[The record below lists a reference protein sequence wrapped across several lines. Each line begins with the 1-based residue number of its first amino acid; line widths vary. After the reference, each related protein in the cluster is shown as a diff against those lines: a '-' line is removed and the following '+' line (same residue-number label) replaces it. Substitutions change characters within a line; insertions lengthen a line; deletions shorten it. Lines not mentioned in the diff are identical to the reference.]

1 MHLNFLH
8 VVFLVLALCPH
19 PSWTTNP
26 PDVSITDIMDRLI
39 KVETDL
45 KNENDAK
52 DKRIAALEAAMED
65 KNTQMQHLIEE
76 KEDLR
81 QIVDQ
86 VRNQPF
92 AVQCAWRN
100 SWSYANSIMTYD
112 RLYYDNTSGGPIL
125 NGTMYG
131 GLDINTGVFTVA
143 PGFSGVWSVS
153 YSLGSWGNNCSPTN
167 EAYLYINGQRFG
179 ESRYFGGGTGAWLE
193 MFGGKTLYMTLNIGD
208 TVTLRTA
215 DMCDDFSAISICF
228 ELIQ

>member
-8 VVFLVLALCPH
+8 VVFIVLAFCPH

-26 PDVSITDIMDRLI
+26 PDVNTTDIMERLI

-52 DKRIAALEAAMED
+52 DRRIAALEAAMEE
-65 KNTQMQHLIEE
+65 KNIQMEHLIEE
-76 KEDLR
+76 KENLR

-92 AVQCAWRN
+92 AIQCAWRN
-100 SWSYANSIMTYD
+100 SWSYANSIITYE

-131 GLDINTGVFTVA
+131 GLDINTGAFTVA
-143 PGFSGVWSVS
+143 PGFSGVWTVT
-153 YSLGSWGNNCSPTN
+153 YTIVGNDNNCSPTN
-167 EAYLYINGQRFG
+167 EAYLYINGQRMG
-179 ESRYFGGGTGAWLE
+179 ESRYHSGGTGAWQDS
-193 MFGGKTLYMTLNIGD
+193 TSSRTVYMTLKIGD
-208 TVTLRTA
+208 TVTFRTA
-215 DMCDDFSAISICF
+215 SMCRNLVSISLCF